1 MKALGKFLNVIATLM
16 LLIVGGA
23 LLASSLGLADISGY
37 LFGRELL
44 SGIAGGAMIVLGLI
58 VIRIA
63 VQNVRPEQT
72 VSIQSPEGELRI
84 AFSAIE
90 ELLIR
95 ASREIRGVRELK
107 PRVIGTKR
115 GLEVRNR
122 ASVEAGV
129 SIPEITARIQELFR
143 SQIREVL
150 GIEEMGA
157 IRTYVHKIVTEEPG
171 RQE

>member
-1 MKALGKFLNVIATLM
+1 MKALGRLLNVVATLM

-44 SGIAGGAMIVLGLI
+44 TGAVGTVMLIMGLVIVL
-58 VIRIA
+58 IA

-72 VSIQSPEGELRI
+72 ISIQSPDGELRI

-90 ELLIR
+90 ELLR
-95 ASREIRGVRELK
+95 KASRGIRGVRELK
-107 PRVIGTKR
+107 PKVIATKR

-129 SIPEITARIQELFR
+129 SVPEVTARIQELFR

-150 GIEEMGA
+150 GIEEVGA
-157 IRTYVHKIVTEEPG
+157 IRTYIHKIITDEPG
-171 RQE
+171 KEE

>member
-1 MKALGKFLNVIATLM
+1 MKALGKFLNVVATLM

-44 SGIAGGAMIVLGLI
+44 TGAIGAVMIIMGLI
-58 VIRIA
+58 VILIA
-63 VQNVRPEQT
+63 VQNLRPEQT
-72 VSIQSPEGELRI
+72 ISIQSPEGELRI

-90 ELLIR
+90 ELLR
-95 ASREIRGVRELK
+95 KASREIRGVRELK
-107 PRVIGTKR
+107 PRVVATKR

-122 ASVEAGV
+122 ASIEAGV
-129 SIPEITARIQELFR
+129 SIPEITTRIQELFR

-150 GIEEMGA
+150 GIEEVGA
-157 IRTYVHKIVTEEPG
+157 IRTYVHKIITEEQS
-171 RQE
+171 REE